1 VKRNNKH
8 LIIFFICIYIF
19 VLFSIYTVAKMLNL
33 LEIMVIKCSFEKYIL
48 NLRLYPHSVEVNGTK
63 TLWLEHSSKY
73 LLLFSAEQ
81 RTS

>member
-1 VKRNNKH
+1 
-8 LIIFFICIYIF
+8 
-19 VLFSIYTVAKMLNL
+19 MLNL